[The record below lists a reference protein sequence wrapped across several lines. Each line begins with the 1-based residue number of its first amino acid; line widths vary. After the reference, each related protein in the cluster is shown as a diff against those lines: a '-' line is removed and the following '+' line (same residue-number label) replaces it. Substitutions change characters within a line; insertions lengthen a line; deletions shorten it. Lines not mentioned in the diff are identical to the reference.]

1 LVRCTPGNAYILKTL
16 VGEEFTTAINGRYLK
31 LIVDCCSEFGR
42 DSHVTRIWQKNT
54 IRQEVFLKA
63 FGRGVCG
70 REYIV
75 IRQEGCSTDES
86 GSIRD
91 YMMTWIGYKEGDEL
105 MMDTRRT

>member
-1 LVRCTPGNAYILKTL
+1 MLQKNPLSWVVLTPKIGTGK
-16 VGEEFTTAINGRYLK
+16 R
-31 LIVDCCSEFGR
+31 R
-42 DSHVTRIWQKNT
+42 HVSRIWQKNA

-75 IRQEGCSTDES
+75 IRQKNCSTDES
-86 GSIRD
+86 GSIREFV
-91 YMMTWIGYKEGDEL
+91 MTWIGYKEGDEL

>member
-1 LVRCTPGNAYILKTL
+1 V
-16 VGEEFTTAINGRYLK
+16 
-31 LIVDCCSEFGR
+31 S
-42 DSHVTRIWQKNT
+42 RIWQKNT

-75 IRQEGCSTDES
+75 IQQESCSTVES
-86 GSIRD
+86 GIIRECV
-91 YMMTWIGYKEGDEL
+91 MMWTGYKEEDEL

>member
-1 LVRCTPGNAYILKTL
+1 V
-16 VGEEFTTAINGRYLK
+16 
-31 LIVDCCSEFGR
+31 S
-42 DSHVTRIWQKNT
+42 RIWQENT

-75 IRQEGCSTDES
+75 IRQESCSTNES
-86 GSIRD
+86 GSIRKCV
-91 YMMTWIGYKEGDEL
+91 MTWIRFKEGDEL

>member
-1 LVRCTPGNAYILKTL
+1 V
-16 VGEEFTTAINGRYLK
+16 
-31 LIVDCCSEFGR
+31 S
-42 DSHVTRIWQKNT
+42 RIWQKNT

-75 IRQEGCSTDES
+75 IQQESYSTDES
-86 GSIRD
+86 GSIQECV
-91 YMMTWIGYKEGDEL
+91 MTWIGYKEGDEL